1 MVGPLESSLAAVSS
15 ADAPQDANSRRSGN
29 TNFSIAGTQVL
40 GHPCMQAVRYLRLQ
54 RRPNLPSR
62 HPSMRK
68 KGMEGIGNNGGK
80 ESLSP
85 SSPPPTPDWPVQSG
99 SGPPVQLCRRSW
111 AWRARQ
117 NGASTAHASAWPVRP
132 LVYGRERLSLPHRFP
147 RRYPTPGTN
156 APGGRKYLRAYRYEI
171 DDPSSPRLSG
181 VPPMLSPPDADRAH
195 CLLLLLS
202 SAVGV
207 CCSQGSHLTFQRR
220 VSLTSIPPN
229 KYFSSTS

>member
-1 MVGPLESSLAAVSS
+1 
-15 ADAPQDANSRRSGN
+15 
-29 TNFSIAGTQVL
+29 
-40 GHPCMQAVRYLRLQ
+40 
-54 RRPNLPSR
+54 
-62 HPSMRK
+62 
-68 KGMEGIGNNGGK
+68 MEGIGNNGVK
-80 ESLSP
+80 EEPLALSA
-85 SSPPPTPDWPVQSG
+85 PPTPDWPVQSG

-156 APGGRKYLRAYRYEI
+156 AAGGRKYLRAYRYEI

-181 VPPMLSPPDADRAH
+181 VPPMLSPPDADRAR

-207 CCSQGSHLTFQRR
+207 CCSQGSHLTFQHR
-220 VSLTSIPPN
+220 VSLTLIPPN
-229 KYFSSTS
+229 EYFSSMSS